1 LAGGCEATWYKTWK
15 ANNCPM
21 ETANKVSLP
30 RSNH

>member
-21 ETANKVSLP
+21 ETANKVSLT
-30 RSNH
+30 